1 MLAIIGGSGLYQL
14 PGLAVTRRQVVRT
27 PYGDPSSAITFGKI
41 NGGKEV
47 AFLARH
53 GFGHTLAPHRIN
65 YRANMWALKEI
76 GCTAVLSVATV
87 GAISPEFGSGQL
99 VVPDQIIDYTY
110 GRAHTFFDGKDQS
123 VVHVD
128 MTWPYDAACRAA
140 LLEAAQALG
149 VEARDGATYACTQGP
164 RLETAA
170 EIRRYGQDGCQVV
183 GMTAMPEAS
192 LARELGLAYA
202 ALCVVVNDAAG
213 VGVSTDVVS
222 LESGQEKVD
231 RAMEHVHDVIGKLS
245 EAQM

>member
-27 PYGDPSSAITFGKI
+27 PYGDPSSAITFGQI
-41 NGGKEV
+41 NGGKEL

-87 GAISPEFGSGQL
+87 GAISRELSAGQL

-110 GRAHTFFDGKDQS
+110 DRDHTYFDGKDQS

-128 MTWPYDAACRAA
+128 MTWPYDAACRTV
-140 LLEAAQALG
+140 LLDTTRGLG
-149 VEARDGATYACTQGP
+149 FDAWDGATYACTQGP

-170 EIRRYGQDGCQVV
+170 EIRRYGRDGCHVV

-192 LARELGLAYA
+192 LARELELAYA
-202 ALCVVVNDAAG
+202 AICVVVNDAAG
-213 VGVSTDVVS
+213 VGASTDEVS
-222 LESGQEKVD
+222 LDSGQEKVG
-231 RAMEHVHDVIGKLS
+231 RAMEQVHQIIAQLS
-245 EAQM
+245 CAEM